1 MGDAENPFPQ
11 EVGTM
16 KGKLYWLAFKKDDE
30 YWLSPYRAES
40 RQDALRHGMEHV
52 LDRELVAVFSEDTD
66 LSPQQ
71 MLDLASVM
79 PRPGSV
85 FRRAE

>member
-1 MGDAENPFPQ
+1 MGDAGPPFPQ

-16 KGKLYWLAFKKDDE
+16 KGKLYWLAFKKDGE

-52 LDRELVAVFSEDTD
+52 LDRELVAVFSEDSD

-85 FRRAE
+85 FRRPE